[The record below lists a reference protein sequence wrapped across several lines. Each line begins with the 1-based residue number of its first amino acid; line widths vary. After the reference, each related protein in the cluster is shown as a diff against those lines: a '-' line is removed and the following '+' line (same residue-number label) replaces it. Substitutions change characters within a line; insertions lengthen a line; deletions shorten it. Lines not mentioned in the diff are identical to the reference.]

1 MVTEGKDMAEW
12 YFKAE
17 NVVVSSMTLGQLETA
32 RNYVEMYLKETKD
45 KSGYEVL
52 LRKCNKLSK
61 KLVLDE
67 IHK

>member
-32 RNYVEMYLKETKD
+32 RNYVEMYLIFK
-45 KSGYEVL
+45 
-52 LRKCNKLSK
+52 R
-61 KLVLDE
+61 E
-67 IHK
+67 ITNIQ